1 MSVQEAELLRLKNDA
16 RENQDALAE
25 SKRELQILRQD
36 LDDARL
42 EQHRLEDEL
51 ELRRE
56 EIESINKQIR
66 ENQKSK
72 IESQKLAENEV
83 LRVLSAFANIP

>member
-1 MSVQEAELLRLKNDA
+1 MSVQEAELLRLKNEA
-16 RENQDALAE
+16 RENQDALSE

-56 EIESINKQIR
+56 EIESMNKQIR

-83 LRVLSAFANIP
+83 LRVLCVFANIP